1 MSDGFLP
8 GGIKSPV
15 QMVIAGDRLVDVAV
29 QLTNGRR
36 LSAQFEV
43 PPLEI
48 LTVQDQ
54 FHQRLPRFD
63 SNGGWWGQGASLG
76 ILYQTLEEGSVQVH
90 SASHRQGEE
99 FLDGKDFQVYWQMG
113 QVGQTEDSRIGDR
126 PTYVSFRHTPPRLDS
141 VVLTK
146 SETLELRL
154 GRPQAFMPQPPSLA
168 SNEARLGNIY
178 QVFRQEKLTNGNLF
192 PILEVGYHVRTLPVA
207 EQLLPNTMRKLRNGD
222 TLKILAWGD
231 SITEGEY
238 VPLPQENCW
247 QSQLVSKLHER
258 FPAAR
263 LELVTSAW
271 GNHNSN
277 DFLQERAGAAHNY
290 VEQVI
295 DVRPDLV
302 ISEFLNDR
310 SLTDAQLDTNYRRFL
325 VDFRAIGAEWLI
337 LTPPYTAENAFVMMP
352 PEMQKQVESD
362 ERHITAFLRR
372 FAIEN
377 HLPLAEAGERFVA
390 LRRQGIP
397 HLTVMVNNYNHP
409 GIFGLSLLADAALQ
423 IFPER

>member
-1 MSDGFLP
+1 M
-8 GGIKSPV
+8 
-15 QMVIAGDRLVDVAV
+15 
-29 QLTNGRR
+29 
-36 LSAQFEV
+36 
-43 PPLEI
+43 
-48 LTVQDQ
+48 
-54 FHQRLPRFD
+54 
-63 SNGGWWGQGASLG
+63 
-76 ILYQTLEEGSVQVH
+76 
-90 SASHRQGEE
+90 
-99 FLDGKDFQVYWQMG
+99 
-113 QVGQTEDSRIGDR
+113 
-126 PTYVSFRHTPPRLDS
+126 
-141 VVLTK
+141 
-146 SETLELRL
+146 
-154 GRPQAFMPQPPSLA
+154 
-168 SNEARLGNIY
+168 GNIY

-222 TLKILAWGD
+222 ILKILAWGD

-337 LTPPYTAENAFVMMP
+337 LTPPYTAKNAFVMMP
-352 PEMQKQVESD
+352 PEMQKQVKSD
-362 ERHITAFLRR
+362 ERRITAFLRR

-390 LRRQGIP
+390 LPRQGIP